1 MRSAPPSL
9 FDVVT
14 EVGAMA
20 PDPQPADE
28 VVRLLLVEDDP
39 EIARMYQL
47 KLELDGYSVEFAGDG
62 ETALRMA
69 AENPPDLLFLDIR
82 LPGMSGLELLQA
94 LREREATRSLPVVI
108 LSAFDEPEL
117 RATGIELGALEYL
130 IKSQTTPGEVSGNV
144 GGWLE
149 SPPPEE

>member
-1 MRSAPPSL
+1 M
-9 FDVVT
+9 T

-47 KLELDGYSVEFAGDG
+47 KLELDGYSVELAADG
-62 ETALRMA
+62 EAALRKA
-69 AENPPDLLFLDIR
+69 TENPPDLMFLDIR
-82 LPGMSGLELLQA
+82 LPGMSGLDLLRA

-108 LSAFDEPEL
+108 LSAFDEPDL
-117 RATGIELGALEYL
+117 RAAGIQLGALEYL
-130 IKSQTTPGEVSGNV
+130 IKSQTTPGEVSGSV
-144 GGWLE
+144 FGWLE
-149 SPPPEE
+149 SPDPEG

>member
-1 MRSAPPSL
+1 
-9 FDVVT
+9 
-14 EVGAMA
+14 MA

-39 EIARMYQL
+39 EVARMYQL
-47 KLELDGYSVEFAGDG
+47 KLELDGYSVELAGDG

-69 AENPPDLLFLDIR
+69 TENPPDLLFLDIR
-82 LPGMSGLELLQA
+82 LPGMSGLDLLQA

-117 RATGIELGALEYL
+117 RTAGIELGALEYL
-130 IKSQTTPGEVSGNV
+130 IKSQTTPGKVSGSV
-144 GGWLE
+144 VGWLE
-149 SPPPEE
+149 SPVPEE